1 MEKGIANF
9 RLKDLAGRLQV
20 TMPNLYR
27 YFDNREDI
35 VSSTFLYA
43 YRQLHTHEISQLV
56 PPENGWTNAA
66 DFFTHLR
73 NCVKDPANYDPAFLR
88 TLRIQAIAG
97 TLFDATTKSEMA
109 RLQHS
114 YVDGL
119 AGLIRQAQKAG
130 AVSELIEADT
140 VAFLIQSARIG
151 FIMDDLTHPDRSLE
165 EDVWNLYEAAFLLLA
180 G

>member
-1 MEKGIANF
+1 
-9 RLKDLAGRLQV
+9 
-20 TMPNLYR
+20 
-27 YFDNREDI
+27 
-35 VSSTFLYA
+35 
-43 YRQLHTHEISQLV
+43 
-56 PPENGWTNAA
+56 
-66 DFFTHLR
+66 
-73 NCVKDPANYDPAFLR
+73 
-88 TLRIQAIAG
+88 
-97 TLFDATTKSEMA
+97 MA

-165 EDVWNLYEAAFLLLA
+165 DDVWNLYEAAFLLLA